1 MDASEFVR
9 GLGDTI
15 VATSSAPGIGARA
28 IVRLSGPRASEIVH
42 RWYLPANGEPTVR
55 ALRRGATRGQFVL
68 GRSGTAIPVMVLVMR
83 APRSYTGEDQ
93 VEIHLPGHPR
103 FVEMVQDLC
112 ERKGARPAAP
122 GEFSLRALLN
132 GKRDLARIEA
142 VGALIQARDGDE
154 LSAAVDILGG
164 RFSRCVARAN
174 EEILSILQP
183 LELGFDF
190 SDQDIEIQ
198 IPQDAAPRLLEL
210 ASMLRGLVEDQGR
223 WRPSRARPHV
233 LLVGP
238 PNAGKSS
245 LFNALT
251 EDGAALVSPH
261 AGTTRDVL
269 EATVALEDLQAIL
282 LDSAGEGFL
291 GGEADDL
298 AHGLRVRAEGNADLL
313 LRVTD
318 GRCIAEAAPQAPQA
332 SSSGPAEIGV
342 FTHADLVPRS
352 ERRGGATLWVSPVTG
367 EGLGELK
374 RTLGEVLRG
383 MDRPGSIGDI
393 SRRHGSL
400 LAQTARAVER
410 AARGLEEGLG
420 AELAAADLHEAL
432 RVLSGL
438 TGAEPT
444 QELLTRIMSTFCVG
458 K

>member
-1 MDASEFVR
+1 MDASAFVR

-15 VATSSAPGIGARA
+15 VAASSAPGIGSRA
-28 IVRLSGPRASEIVH
+28 IVRLSGSRASEIVH
-42 RWYLPANGEPTVR
+42 RWYLPASTERTVR
-55 ALRRGATRGQFVL
+55 SLRRGVTRGQFVL

-112 ERKGARPAAP
+112 ERRGARPAAP
-122 GEFSLRALLN
+122 GEFSLRALFH

-142 VGALIQARDGDE
+142 VGALIQARDRDE
-154 LSAAVDILGG
+154 LRAAIDILEG
-164 RFSRCVARAN
+164 RLSRGVARAN
-174 EEILSILQP
+174 EEIQSILQP

-190 SDQDIEIQ
+190 SDQDIEIE
-198 IPQDAAPRLLEL
+198 IPDDAVPRLVAL
-210 ASMLRGLVEDQGR
+210 ATTLRGLVADQGR
-223 WRPSRARPHV
+223 WRPSRARPQI

-251 EDGAALVSPH
+251 HDGSALVSPH

-269 EATVALEDLQAIL
+269 EGTVDLEGFRAQATL
-282 LDSAGEGFL
+282 LDTAGEGFL

-298 AHGLRVRAEGNADLL
+298 AHALRVRAAAKADLL

-318 GRCIAEAAPQAPQA
+318 GRRMAEGA
-332 SSSGPAEIGV
+332 SRSHRRGANEIEV
-342 FTHADLVPRS
+342 FTHADLVPASARPES
-352 ERRGGATLWVSPVTG
+352 SSLWVSNTTK
-367 EGLGELK
+367 EGLAEL
-374 RTLGEVLRG
+374 RAALGEALRT
-383 MDRPGSIGDI
+383 MNRPGSIGDI

-400 LAQTARAVER
+400 LTQTAQAIER
-410 AARGLEEGLG
+410 AARGLEDGLG
-420 AELAAADLHEAL
+420 AELIAADLHEAL
-432 RVLSGL
+432 RILSGL